1 MQESFHIRYIIAAA
15 VTIRASS
22 GSAAADKSAV
32 KILISRAVIMT
43 LQPRLNQLKKLG
55 ILGGL
60 TGL

>member
-1 MQESFHIRYIIAAA
+1 MIVPSRDC
-15 VTIRASS
+15 S
-22 GSAAADKSAV
+22 GSAAADKPAV

-43 LQPRLNQLKKLG
+43 PQPRLNQLKKLG